1 MMAGKNTFLDHNI
14 SCNMDMINEFSEG
27 VSGLFMN
34 AQDLLSESQ
43 GILSSI
49 EGIAGSIP
57 GEARYAGLF
66 DSIHGCL
73 SKIRMCDMGAIG
85 FQIIGKTNNYVEN
98 MYSIDRE
105 YAEKIRKSNWNV
117 IKERLSGVAG
127 SNVYS
132 SNPNSVSG
140 NSSSE
145 KDVVLQK
152 KLDKLQYY
160 DKVYNHVQDQKGR
173 DYYQAKMNE
182 YFNAEIQPLLSQK
195 IVIADNMT
203 CKYPLSEEI
212 TIGKVY
218 DAWDDVLNISKY
230 CGNVTTYN
238 NTYRELDSNINKL
251 RIQVL
256 DTANTKSVKKI
267 SNQIARTNE
276 KYVFNPIVPGGKLD
290 NAMKEIDMLI
300 ENASFADAK
309 ERKGRQEKIDKIIN
323 SVIKSEMYKN
333 VNIVLNDLINY
344 YDIKETE
351 IKYDTVELAIIR
363 ILNQKYETEAA
374 FNNAYPGVAKKIEEL
389 TVSIRNED
397 SMSLENQN
405 ILERLQ
411 TLQKFEYINIGDI
424 KEDFGESA
432 GLDKTRW
439 NEEEFEAA
447 EILTRKMIMAG
458 YDYCFISGMVGNICV
473 EMEEGY
479 RFENSNYKDNPLPD
493 YFCHFENNHKDLDY
507 DRDLSMKKLSEVG
520 LDMWNEYL
528 MPVTD
533 TDGCQN
539 NNHKFGMGI
548 AQWTDPYRAHL
559 LYNEYVAR
567 YGEGAYPTNQECVA
581 VETDWIIKELSE
593 TMTCAGIDKEGELQ
607 SDFKIIKLVD
617 IYPKWLEK
625 TSGYSKEERIE
636 EATNGIRDDYEG
648 ASNACGERIAYA
660 KEWGG
665 FFE

>member
-1 MMAGKNTFLDHNI
+1 MAGKNTFLDHNI
-14 SCNMDMINEFSEG
+14 SCNMNMINEFSEG

-34 AQDLLSESQ
+34 AQDILSESQ

-57 GEARYAGLF
+57 GEARYAGLI

-203 CKYPLSEEI
+203 CKYCLSEEI

-238 NTYRELDSNINKL
+238 NTYRELNSNINKL

-300 ENASFADAK
+300 KNASFADAK

-344 YDIKETE
+344 FDIKETD

-389 TVSIRNED
+389 TVSIRNDE

-405 ILERLQ
+405 MLEQLQ
-411 TLQKFEYINIGDI
+411 TLQKFEYIT
-424 KEDFGESA
+424 K
-432 GLDKTRW
+432 DKIINQNKW
-439 NEEEFEAA
+439 SEEKIEVAS
-447 EILTRKMIMAG
+447 ILTRKMILAG
-458 YDYCFISGMVGNICV
+458 YDQYFISGMVGNICG
-473 EMEEGY
+473 EMYEGFG
-479 RFENSNYKDNPLPD
+479 FENSVYIQNPLPD
-493 YFCHFENNHKDLDY
+493 YFCHFKDKHKDLDY
-507 DRDLSMKKLSEVG
+507 DRDLSKKNLGDVG

-548 AQWTDPYRAHL
+548 AQWTDPYRARL

-567 YGEGAYPTNQECVA
+567 YGEGAYPTKQERIS

-593 TMTCAGIDKEGELQ
+593 IMTCAGIDEEGELKPD
-607 SDFKIIKLVD
+607 SHIIDYVD
-617 IYPKWLEK
+617 IYPKWLEE
-625 TSGYSKEERIE
+625 TAGYSKEEKIE
-636 EATNGIRDDYEG
+636 EATKNIYYEYE
-648 ASNACGERIAYA
+648 NAEKSEEEGEKRIAYA
-660 KEWGG
+660 KEWED
-665 FFE
+665 FLNEKTDM

>member
-34 AQDLLSESQ
+34 AQDILSESQ

-57 GEARYAGLF
+57 GEARYAGLI

-203 CKYPLSEEI
+203 CKYCMSEEI

-230 CGNVTTYN
+230 CGNVATYN
-238 NTYRELDSNINKL
+238 NTYRELNSNINKI

-290 NAMKEIDMLI
+290 NDFRELKRMQQTQSHILDEAGKQSYQRQIVEYIRKVISFHVADNLSIILADLKNYSVKSDIAKYDSTEMAIVKLVVEECKGYDEFNDIYMDVPDRVEKLVLQKRMHGNESNEEIQKEISNIDLFLTI
-300 ENASFADAK
+300 PVIDEKGNIIRRNGLK
-309 ERKGRQEKIDKIIN
+309 EKVLSTEKWDEEKIYTAN
-323 SVIKSEMYKN
+323 M
-333 VNIVLNDLINY
+333 
-344 YDIKETE
+344 
-351 IKYDTVELAIIR
+351 
-363 ILNQKYETEAA
+363 
-374 FNNAYPGVAKKIEEL
+374 
-389 TVSIRNED
+389 
-397 SMSLENQN
+397 
-405 ILERLQ
+405 
-411 TLQKFEYINIGDI
+411 
-424 KEDFGESA
+424 
-432 GLDKTRW
+432 
-439 NEEEFEAA
+439 
-447 EILTRKMIMAG
+447 LTRMMALEG
-458 YDYCFISGMVGNICV
+458 YEQEFICGMVGNITYESGRFGKFEDMHFVNSIPKKYQKHMNEKHDFDNLYGNSTLEEIGLAAYGELLNDPRCKRDENHMFGIGCV
-473 EMEEGY
+473 
-479 RFENSNYKDNPLPD
+479 
-493 YFCHFENNHKDLDY
+493 
-507 DRDLSMKKLSEVG
+507 
-520 LDMWNEYL
+520 
-528 MPVTD
+528 
-533 TDGCQN
+533 
-539 NNHKFGMGI
+539 
-548 AQWTDPYRAHL
+548 QWTDHHRSEG
-559 LYNEYVAR
+559 LYNLYVSKYGEDYYPDARECASVELEYVITELR
-567 YGEGAYPTNQECVA
+567 GE
-581 VETDWIIKELSE
+581 K
-593 TMTCAGIDKEGELQ
+593 
-607 SDFKIIKLVD
+607 
-617 IYPKWLEK
+617 
-625 TSGYSKEERIE
+625 SGVYSKWKSDSNGVNKEESIYF
-636 EATNGIRDDYEG
+636 ATKQIMEKYEVTDANTFEIR
-648 ASNACGERIAYA
+648 NAYA
-660 KEWGG
+660 QDWRMIFDEK
-665 FFE
+665 

>member
-57 GEARYAGLF
+57 GEARYAGLI

-105 YAEKIRKSNWNV
+105 YAEKIRKNNWNV

-203 CKYPLSEEI
+203 CKYCLSEEI

-230 CGNVTTYN
+230 CGNVVTYN
-238 NTYRELDSNINKL
+238 NTYRELNSNINKL

-290 NAMKEIDMLI
+290 NDFRELKRMQQTQSHILDEAGKQSYQRQIVEYIRKVISFHVADNLSIILADLKNYSVKSDIAKYDSTEMAIVKLVVEECKGYDEFNDIYMDVPDRVEKLVLQKRMHGNESNEEIQKEISNIDLFLTI
-300 ENASFADAK
+300 PVIDEKGNIIRRNGLK
-309 ERKGRQEKIDKIIN
+309 EKVLSTEKWDEEKIYTAN
-323 SVIKSEMYKN
+323 M
-333 VNIVLNDLINY
+333 
-344 YDIKETE
+344 
-351 IKYDTVELAIIR
+351 
-363 ILNQKYETEAA
+363 
-374 FNNAYPGVAKKIEEL
+374 
-389 TVSIRNED
+389 
-397 SMSLENQN
+397 
-405 ILERLQ
+405 
-411 TLQKFEYINIGDI
+411 
-424 KEDFGESA
+424 
-432 GLDKTRW
+432 
-439 NEEEFEAA
+439 
-447 EILTRKMIMAG
+447 LTRRMALEG
-458 YDYCFISGMVGNICV
+458 YEQEFICGMVGNITYESGRFGKFEDMHFVNNDPDLYQKHMNEKHDFDNLYGNSTLEKKGLAAYRKLLNAPECEGDENHMFGIGCV
-473 EMEEGY
+473 
-479 RFENSNYKDNPLPD
+479 
-493 YFCHFENNHKDLDY
+493 
-507 DRDLSMKKLSEVG
+507 
-520 LDMWNEYL
+520 
-528 MPVTD
+528 
-533 TDGCQN
+533 
-539 NNHKFGMGI
+539 
-548 AQWTDPYRAHL
+548 QWTDHDRSVG
-559 LYNEYVAR
+559 LYNLYESKYGKDYYPDARECASVELEYAI
-567 YGEGAYPTNQECVA
+567 A
-581 VETDWIIKELSE
+581 EL
-593 TMTCAGIDKEGELQ
+593 EGEYSYVYSEWK
-607 SDFKIIKLVD
+607 SDMNGIN
-617 IYPKWLEK
+617 
-625 TSGYSKEERIE
+625 KEESIYC
-636 EATNGIRDDYEG
+636 ATKQIMEKYEVTDANTFEIR
-648 ASNACGERIAYA
+648 NAYA
-660 KEWGG
+660 QDWRMIFDEK
-665 FFE
+665 

>member
-1 MMAGKNTFLDHNI
+1 MMAGKNTFLDHDI

-238 NTYRELDSNINKL
+238 NTYRELNSNINKL

-290 NAMKEIDMLI
+290 NAMKEIDTLI
-300 ENASFADAK
+300 EEASFADAK
-309 ERKGRQEKIDKIIN
+309 ERKEKQEKIDEIIN
-323 SVIKSEMYKN
+323 SVIKSEMFKD
-333 VNIVLNDLINY
+333 VNIVLNDLMNY
-344 YDIKETE
+344 YAIKETE

-389 TVSIRNED
+389 TVSIRNDE

-405 ILERLQ
+405 MLEQLQ
-411 TLQKFEYINIGDI
+411 TLQKFEYIT
-424 KEDFGESA
+424 K
-432 GLDKTRW
+432 DKIINQ
-439 NEEEFEAA
+439 NEWSEEKIEVAS
-447 EILTRKMIMAG
+447 ILTRKMILAG
-458 YDYCFISGMVGNICV
+458 YDQYFISGIVGNIMGEVMKCCEFESATFIENEAPNNIKHMNKYHPEYR
-473 EMEEGY
+473 EMIASKQLM
-479 RFENSNYKDNPLPD
+479 N
-493 YFCHFENNHKDLDY
+493 
-507 DRDLSMKKLSEVG
+507 VG
-520 LDMWNEYL
+520 LNVWGRLLIESKD
-528 MPVTD
+528 PD
-533 TDGCQN
+533 SCSDS
-539 NNHKFGMGI
+539 NHKFGYGI
-548 AQWTDPYRAHL
+548 LQWTESERANA
-559 LYNEYVAR
+559 LYEEFCKAYKDEKEMSDDV
-567 YGEGAYPTNQECVA
+567 YPTFSQCLS
-581 VETDWIIKELSE
+581 VETDFILKEL
-593 TMTCAGIDKEGELQ
+593 GEKNVYGNNQ
-607 SDFKIIKLVD
+607 NSFLV
-617 IYPKWLEK
+617 IYPNWESKQKNIAEQDK
-625 TSGYSKEERIE
+625 VKEATAYIMDNYVIPKNDSSKEKRV
-636 EATNGIRDDYEG
+636 AR
-648 ASNACGERIAYA
+648 A
-660 KEWGG
+660 KEWGE
-665 FFE
+665 FFQ